1 MLMKRKLTLLSLLML
16 SALLCSA
23 ATMQS
28 FRMQAA
34 ARKSFPSVEEK
45 YTSYETAAYILKE
58 ENGYVAVFSSK
69 DSRLLEMTTIPVSTL
84 RKADCG
90 RYHRTSQWPAADFVY
105 ADYKTKSCPVLFTFQ
120 GQEFVIG
127 GKIKRT
133 IAAVST
139 FSHRSITGRRAAP

>member
-34 ARKSFPSVEEK
+34 ARKTFPTVEEK
-45 YTSYETAAYILKE
+45 YTSYDTAAYILKE

-69 DSRLLEMTTIPVSTL
+69 DSRMLELTSIPVSTL
-84 RKADCG
+84 RKTDRILLETG
-90 RYHRTSQWPAADFVY
+90 IAADSRESLLKLLEDFN
-105 ADYKTKSCPVLFTFQ
+105 S
-120 GQEFVIG
+120 
-127 GKIKRT
+127 
-133 IAAVST
+133 
-139 FSHRSITGRRAAP
+139 